1 MTPREFRQEQNFDFD
16 HFQELTQT
24 GINPNYVNIELFAHQ
39 YHKAKLKLLGIADVI
54 GSASF
59 QKAIKD
65 AIEYGKGTDWGY
77 DGEDEFTFDTFDS
90 DESLQEV
97 IRVLKEH
104 FL

>member
-1 MTPREFRQEQNFDFD
+1 MNNNNE
-16 HFQELTQT
+16 
-24 GINPNYVNIELFAHQ
+24 NPKEKHSEALN
-39 YHKAKLKLLGIADVI
+39 IADVI
-54 GSASF
+54 GSDSF

-65 AIEYGKGTDWGY
+65 AIEYGKGIDYGY
-77 DGEDEFTFDTFDS
+77 DGEDEFAYDTFDS

>member
-1 MTPREFRQEQNFDFD
+1 MTKKVENLNEPQNSA
-16 HFQELTQT
+16 L
-24 GINPNYVNIELFAHQ
+24 N
-39 YHKAKLKLLGIADVI
+39 IADVI

-77 DGEDEFTFDTFDS
+77 DGEDEFCYDTFDS

>member
-1 MTPREFRQEQNFDFD
+1 MLENEN
-16 HFQELTQT
+16 L
-24 GINPNYVNIELFAHQ
+24 N
-39 YHKAKLKLLGIADVI
+39 KAENSALNIADVI
-54 GSASF
+54 GSALF

-65 AIEYGKGTDWGY
+65 AIEYGKGIDWGY
-77 DGEDEFTFDTFDS
+77 DGEDEYAFDTFDS

>member
-1 MTPREFRQEQNFDFD
+1 MEKETK
-16 HFQELTQT
+16 LTA
-24 GINPNYVNIELFAHQ
+24 GD
-39 YHKAKLKLLGIADVI
+39 KALNIADVI

-65 AIEYGKGTDWGY
+65 AIEYGKGKDWVY
-77 DGEDEFTFDTFDS
+77 DGEDEYSFDTFDS
-90 DESLQEV
+90 GESLQEV

>member
-1 MTPREFRQEQNFDFD
+1 MSRENKTSDKHENGNDF
-16 HFQELTQT
+16 
-24 GINPNYVNIELFAHQ
+24 
-39 YHKAKLKLLGIADVI
+39 IADVI

-59 QKAIKD
+59 QKAIKE
-65 AIEYGKGTDWGY
+65 AIEYGKGIDWGY
-77 DGEDEFTFDTFDS
+77 DGEDEFAFDTFDS

>member
-1 MTPREFRQEQNFDFD
+1 MSKENEN
-16 HFQELTQT
+16 L
-24 GINPNYVNIELFAHQ
+24 N
-39 YHKAKLKLLGIADVI
+39 KAENSTLNIADVI

-97 IRVLKEH
+97 IKVLKQH

>member
-1 MTPREFRQEQNFDFD
+1 MNEEQN
-16 HFQELTQT
+16 LNKSTK
-24 GINPNYVNIELFAHQ
+24 
-39 YHKAKLKLLGIADVI
+39 KAWNIADVI

-65 AIEYGKGTDWGY
+65 AIEYGEGTDWGY
-77 DGEDEFTFDTFDS
+77 DGEDEYPFDTFDS
-90 DESLQEV
+90 DVSLQEV